1 MEKMHKCV
9 CSECGSENV
18 EHEAS
23 VMWNK
28 ETGEYEVDHT
38 YDKGAYCLD
47 CERETS
53 VDWIE
58 LTGQEMLDVGLWRAI
73 RAGNLEEAETL
84 LKDGAD
90 VEVRD
95 RDGWS
100 LLHYACFHNHVS
112 IVRFLLEHGTDVN
125 AKAMTSADMT
135 VIDYLRVPAPHK
147 TAREELLDL
156 FRQYA
161 PEAVMEAYCSPVPGP
176 TR

>member
-18 EHEAS
+18 QHDAA
-23 VMWNK
+23 VTWNK
-28 ETGEYEVDHT
+28 EAGEYEVDHT
-38 YDKGAYCLD
+38 HDGGTYCLD
-47 CERETS
+47 CANECE

-58 LTGQEMLDVGLWRAI
+58 LTGQEMLDVGLWRTV

-84 LKDGAD
+84 LKDGAN
-90 VEVRD
+90 VEARD
-95 RDGWS
+95 RYGWS

-112 IVRFLLEHGTDVN
+112 IVRFLLEHGADVN
-125 AKAMTSADMT
+125 AKAIASGEMT
-135 VIDYLRVPAPHK
+135 VIEYLREPVHYK
-147 TAREELLDL
+147 TAREEILDL

-161 PEAVMEAYCSPVPGP
+161 PEVVMEIYCGPSPG